1 MRTMLMGMAAALAM
15 AGSAQAEQLIATMHA
30 VSADGIDQTLGTV
43 TVTPTD
49 AGASF
54 LVQLQGLPGGEH
66 GFHVHAMGNCGPGNN
81 AEGHMAGA
89 MQAGGHWDPQETKA
103 HRGPDGD
110 GHLGDLPVL
119 TAQADGSVNATVVA
133 PRITDVTALRG
144 KALMIHAGGDNYSD
158 EPKPLGGGGA
168 RLACGVI
175 Q

>member
-1 MRTMLMGMAAALAM
+1 MRTMLLGMAAALAIT
-15 AGSAQAEQLIATMHA
+15 GTAQAEQLVATMHA
-30 VSADGIDQTLGTV
+30 VSADGTGQTLGTV
-43 TVTPTD
+43 MVTPTD
-49 AGASF
+49 GGASF
-54 LVQLQGLPGGEH
+54 LVQLQGLPAGEH
-66 GFHVHAMGNCGPGNN
+66 GFHVHAMGDCGPGNN
-81 AEGHMAGA
+81 AEGHMAAA

-103 HRGPDGD
+103 HRGPEGD

-119 TAQADGSVNATVVA
+119 TAQADGMVNTSVVA
-133 PRITDVTALRG
+133 PRITDISALRG